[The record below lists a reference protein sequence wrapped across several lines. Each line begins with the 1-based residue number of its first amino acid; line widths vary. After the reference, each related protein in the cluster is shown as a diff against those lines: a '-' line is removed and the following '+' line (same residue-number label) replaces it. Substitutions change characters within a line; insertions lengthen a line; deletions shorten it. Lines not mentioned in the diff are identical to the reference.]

1 MKVALTSPTTG
12 EVHTLGATINN
23 RVGFSLRG
31 HLYLTVETRPGYE
44 ITWEYWNE
52 CQGVLVA
59 CSADERRRFKKWE
72 KNGRE
77 YAAKWWK
84 KEKQA

>member
-12 EVHTLGATINN
+12 EVHTLKAFINS
-23 RVGFSLRG
+23 RIGFSLRG
-31 HLYLTVETRPGYE
+31 HLYLTVETRPGFE

-52 CQGVLVA
+52 CKGVLVA
-59 CSADERRRFKKWE
+59 SCPEERKRFAKWE
-72 KNGRE
+72 QCGRDYE
-77 YAAKWWK
+77 NQWWK

>member
-12 EVHTLGATINN
+12 EVHTLGATIHN
-23 RVGFSLRG
+23 RVGFSLKG
-31 HLYLTVETRPGYE
+31 HLYLTVETRPDFT
-44 ITWEYWNE
+44 ISWEYWNE

-59 CSADERRRFKKWE
+59 SNPEERKRFERWE
-72 KNGRE
+72 QCGRDYE
-77 YAAKWWK
+77 GQWWK